1 MKLTLAEKNVKNK
14 ILCNRTKGWKMERFS
29 KNKSTQTVSEQL
41 EQVKQLSNLI
51 INMSVKYYIYTNHN
65 DCKIHI

>member
-1 MKLTLAEKNVKNK
+1 
-14 ILCNRTKGWKMERFS
+14 MERFS
-29 KNKSTQTVSEQL
+29 KNKSRQTVSEQL

>member
-1 MKLTLAEKNVKNK
+1 
-14 ILCNRTKGWKMERFS
+14 MERFS

-65 DCKIHI
+65 DCKIHIQNSCKIWQSWAEIR